1 MTDADLETCI
11 ACKRPLADCECSE
24 EMLLEAASR
33 LEKNQPEIV
42 RADDAGQQA
51 RRSKAADRAEKQS
64 SDDLNW
70 LMRHPQGRRFMWRLL
85 GVCGVYRSA
94 YVAGAGE
101 TNAVFFALG
110 ETNVGLNYL
119 NQVVASEP
127 DNYALM
133 VRENS
138 GSKTA

>member
-11 ACKRPLADCECSE
+11 ACKRPLADCECSG
-24 EMLLEAASR
+24 EMLLEAAAR

-42 RADDAGQQA
+42 RADDPGQQRQRA
-51 RRSKAADRAEKQS
+51 KAVDRAQKQA

-85 GVCGVYRSA
+85 STCGLYRNAFAS
-94 YVAGAGE
+94 GNGQ
-101 TNAVFFALG
+101 TNAVMFALG
-110 ETNVGLNYL
+110 ETNIGQVYL

-127 DNYALM
+127 DAYSLM
-133 VRENS
+133 VKENS